1 MKDIFKDGSREVLEK
16 GEVIH
21 LKDDEIRYIV
31 SGIVVLTSL
40 DKKNRHN
47 FLLAYRAGDIIPC
60 GNLKHELFSG
70 RKLEYRTLSQVT
82 TLSIQREKFEKE
94 ALLPNNSQEFLSVI
108 YGILDFQIE
117 RIDNLERGN
126 ANQKLLERLN
136 YFARRAGVSEGGKIR
151 IDARLSHGDI
161 ASSIGTTRET
171 VARLMKKLEHKGLVT
186 VKNQTIVIN
195 SMPEL
200 QKMIAS
206 S

>member
-136 YFARRAGVSEGGKIR
+136 YFARRAGISEDGKIR

-195 SMPEL
+195 SMSEL